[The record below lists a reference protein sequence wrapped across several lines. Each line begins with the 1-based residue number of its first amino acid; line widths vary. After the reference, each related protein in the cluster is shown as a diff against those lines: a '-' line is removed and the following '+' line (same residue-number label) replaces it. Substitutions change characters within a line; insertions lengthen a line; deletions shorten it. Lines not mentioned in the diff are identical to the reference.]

1 MPNRFLAASALTA
14 AVLALTLAQAPAQA
28 QTAATTD
35 SGSGSGSGSAVT
47 TPGAAMNAN
56 TPAARNAAAHASS
69 VVRTDQKAMRDIA
82 QANMAE
88 IASAKLAL
96 DKSQNDQVKSFAQK
110 MIDDHTKALTEVQQL
125 AQSKGVELPDGPDL
139 KHKAM
144 ATAMEAMSGDTFDR
158 DYIKNAGLKDHRAT
172 LDLLHK
178 TQRNAKDAGL
188 KALATKMVP
197 VVQGHL
203 KMAEQMSRQA
213 MARQ

>member
-1 MPNRFLAASALTA
+1 MPNRSLAACALTA
-14 AVLALTLAQAPAQA
+14 AALALTLAQAPAQA
-28 QTAATTD
+28 QMAATTD
-35 SGSGSGSGSAVT
+35 SGSGSAVT

-125 AQSKGVELPDGPDL
+125 AQSKGVELPDSPDL
-139 KHKAM
+139 KHKTM
-144 ATAMEAMSGDTFDR
+144 ATAMEAMSGNTFDR

-178 TQRNAKDAGL
+178 TQRTAKDADL

>member
-1 MPNRFLAASALTA
+1 MPNRSLAACALTA
-14 AVLALTLAQAPAQA
+14 AALALTLAQAPAQA
-28 QTAATTD
+28 QMAATTD
-35 SGSGSGSGSAVT
+35 SGSGSAVT

-69 VVRTDQKAMRDIA
+69 VVRTDQNTMRTLA

-96 DKSQNDQVKSFAQK
+96 EKSQNDQVKTFAQK
-110 MIDDHTKALTEVQQL
+110 MIDDHSAALTEVQKL
-125 AQSKGVELPDGPDL
+125 AQSKGVDLPDSPDL
-139 KHKAM
+139 KHKTM
-144 ATAMEAMSGDTFDR
+144 ATAMEAMSGNTFDR

-178 TQRNAKDAGL
+178 TQRTAKDADL

-213 MARQ
+213 MAH